1 MEQEIE
7 VSFDSGL
14 FSCCTVMLNRII
26 LHYNEYNNFPIVNS
40 SNLFN
45 VYKDFDVDITNQLFN
60 YKNNE
65 IITECDYI
73 NFNKINIPD
82 FTYHGQFSDYKNI
95 NYKNI
100 NPIIKKYFTPIDYIQ
115 KIKKYLISKYDLNL
129 DKTISVYFRG
139 NDKSIETN
147 IPNYNE
153 FIQKIE
159 SLVQLNPNHTLLV
172 QTDENEFFQCI
183 KDKYPNSI
191 FFEEMP
197 GIDKNLHTIPALT
210 VEKNQRL
217 FFAQLFLS
225 IVLIMSQTNIVI
237 LNSGNVGMW
246 ISLYRGNGN
255 NIFQFLD
262 NKEFIYGHKNI
273 TYGIE
278 NTNWLH

>member
-7 VSFDSGL
+7 VSFDSGF
-14 FSCCTVMLNRII
+14 FSCCTVMLNRIV
-26 LHYNEYNNFPIVNS
+26 LHYNEHNYFPTVNS
-40 SNLFN
+40 SNLFKK
-45 VYKDFDVDITNQLFN
+45 YKDFDVDITNQLFN
-60 YKNNE
+60 YSNNE
-65 IITECDYI
+65 IITECEFI
-73 NFNKINIPD
+73 NFNKIDNPD

-115 KIKKYLISKYDLNL
+115 NIKKHLITKYNLNL
-129 DKTISVYFRG
+129 DKTISVCFRG
-139 NDKSIETN
+139 NDKSKETN
-147 IPNYNE
+147 IPNYDE

-159 SLVQLNPNHTLLV
+159 SLVQLNPNHRLLV
-172 QTDENEFFQCI
+172 QTDENEFLQCI
-183 KDKYPNSI
+183 KDKYPDSV

-197 GIDKNLHTIPALT
+197 RIDKNLNTQVAFT

-225 IVLIMSQTNIVI
+225 IILIVSQTNIVI

-246 ISLYRGNGN
+246 ISLYRGNHN
-255 NIFQFLD
+255 NLFQFLD

-278 NTNWLH
+278 NTNWFN